1 MDFNSLDRFVQAQT
15 LMYPSVLKQMQ
26 NGKKT
31 SHWMWFMFP
40 QLRGLGTS
48 TMAHI
53 YGLSGLGESKAYLA
67 HPVLSGRLYELCGE
81 LLKHKDKTALEIF
94 GDIDEMKLKS
104 SMTLFALTSEDY
116 TIFDEVRK
124 TRDFEIYS
132 DMRLAGVGMI
142 GVVHATRAIDAVQ
155 RFLGRLEL
163 GVIPSVIDTAIYIK
177 NGEIDT
183 VYSIELTVKVP
194 SGMLEADLA
203 RPVIE
208 IKDFE
213 INA

>member
-1 MDFNSLDRFVQAQT
+1 MDINSLDRFVQAQT

-48 TMAHI
+48 TMAHL
-53 YGLSGLGESKAYLA
+53 YGISGLGEAKAYLA

-116 TIFDEVRK
+116 TIFDEV
-124 TRDFEIYS
+124 
-132 DMRLAGVGMI
+132 
-142 GVVHATRAIDAVQ
+142 
-155 RFLGRLEL
+155 LE
-163 GVIPSVIDTAIYIK
+163 SFFD
-177 NGEIDT
+177 GEMDE
-183 VYSIELTVKVP
+183 VTVK
-194 SGMLEADLA
+194 L
-203 RPVIE
+203 
-208 IKDFE
+208 
-213 INA
+213 ING

>member
-48 TMAHI
+48 TMAHL
-53 YGLSGLGESKAYLA
+53 YGISGLGEAKAYLA

-116 TIFDEVRK
+116 TVFDEV
-124 TRDFEIYS
+124 
-132 DMRLAGVGMI
+132 
-142 GVVHATRAIDAVQ
+142 
-155 RFLGRLEL
+155 LECFF
-163 GVIPSVIDTAIYIK
+163 D
-177 NGEIDT
+177 GEMDE
-183 VYSIELTVKVP
+183 VTVK
-194 SGMLEADLA
+194 
-203 RPVIE
+203 I
-208 IKDFE
+208 
-213 INA
+213 ING

>member
-15 LMYPSVLKQMQ
+15 LMNPSVLKQIQ

-48 TMAHI
+48 TLAHQ
-53 YGLSGLGESKAYLA
+53 YGISGLGEAKAYLA

-116 TIFDEVRK
+116 TIFDEV
-124 TRDFEIYS
+124 
-132 DMRLAGVGMI
+132 
-142 GVVHATRAIDAVQ
+142 
-155 RFLGRLEL
+155 LEHFF
-163 GVIPSVIDTAIYIK
+163 G
-177 NGEIDT
+177 GEMDE
-183 VYSIELTVKVP
+183 VTVK
-194 SGMLEADLA
+194 L
-203 RPVIE
+203 
-208 IKDFE
+208 
-213 INA
+213 ING

>member
-15 LMYPSVLKQMQ
+15 LMYPSVLRQIQ

-48 TMAHI
+48 TMAHL
-53 YGLSGLGESKAYLA
+53 YGISGLGEAKAYLA

-116 TIFDEVRK
+116 TLFDEV
-124 TRDFEIYS
+124 
-132 DMRLAGVGMI
+132 
-142 GVVHATRAIDAVQ
+142 
-155 RFLGRLEL
+155 LEL
-163 GVIPSVIDTAIYIK
+163 FFG
-177 NGEIDT
+177 GEMDE
-183 VYSIELTVKVP
+183 VTVK
-194 SGMLEADLA
+194 L
-203 RPVIE
+203 
-208 IKDFE
+208 
-213 INA
+213 ING

>member
-1 MDFNSLDRFVQAQT
+1 MDINSLDRFVQAQT

-48 TMAHI
+48 TMAHL
-53 YGLSGLGESKAYLA
+53 YGISGLGEAKAYLA

-116 TIFDEVRK
+116 TIFDEVLEHFFDGE
-124 TRDFEIYS
+124 RD
-132 DMRLAGVGMI
+132 
-142 GVVHATRAIDAVQ
+142 AIT
-155 RFLGRLEL
+155 LKL
-163 GVIPSVIDTAIYIK
+163 
-177 NGEIDT
+177 
-183 VYSIELTVKVP
+183 
-194 SGMLEADLA
+194 
-203 RPVIE
+203 
-208 IKDFE
+208 
-213 INA
+213 INR

>member
-15 LMYPSVLKQMQ
+15 LMYPSVLRQIQ

-48 TMAHI
+48 TMAHL
-53 YGLSGLGESKAYLA
+53 YGISGLGEAKAYLA

-116 TIFDEVRK
+116 TIFDEVL
-124 TRDFEIYS
+124 E
-132 DMRLAGVGMI
+132 
-142 GVVHATRAIDAVQ
+142 
-155 RFLGRLEL
+155 RFFG
-163 GVIPSVIDTAIYIK
+163 
-177 NGEIDT
+177 GEMDE
-183 VYSIELTVKVP
+183 VTVK
-194 SGMLEADLA
+194 L
-203 RPVIE
+203 
-208 IKDFE
+208 
-213 INA
+213 ING

>member
-15 LMYPSVLKQMQ
+15 LMYPSVLKQIQ

-53 YGLSGLGESKAYLA
+53 YGISGLGEAKAYLA

-116 TIFDEVRK
+116 TIFDEV
-124 TRDFEIYS
+124 
-132 DMRLAGVGMI
+132 
-142 GVVHATRAIDAVQ
+142 
-155 RFLGRLEL
+155 LENFF
-163 GVIPSVIDTAIYIK
+163 S
-177 NGEIDT
+177 GEMDE
-183 VYSIELTVKVP
+183 VTVKLI
-194 SGMLEADLA
+194 SG
-203 RPVIE
+203 
-208 IKDFE
+208 
-213 INA
+213 

>member
-1 MDFNSLDRFVQAQT
+1 MEFNSLDRFIQAQT

-48 TMAHI
+48 TMAHLSGI
-53 YGLSGLGESKAYLA
+53 SGLGEAKAYLA

-116 TIFDEVRK
+116 TIFDEV
-124 TRDFEIYS
+124 
-132 DMRLAGVGMI
+132 
-142 GVVHATRAIDAVQ
+142 
-155 RFLGRLEL
+155 LECFF
-163 GVIPSVIDTAIYIK
+163 D
-177 NGEIDT
+177 GEIDE
-183 VYSIELTVKVP
+183 VTVK
-194 SGMLEADLA
+194 L
-203 RPVIE
+203 
-208 IKDFE
+208 
-213 INA
+213 ING